1 MLNKGVERIVEQTIN
16 PKIMQLIKPKTDEVT
31 CEHLNISLTEHKNA
45 LKRKQQEQ
53 HEKLM
58 KSPESAG
65 IQSLLSIN
73 FNSPPPGKK
82 IKNSAGVR
90 GQN

>member
-53 HEKLM
+53 QEKLM
-58 KSPESAG
+58 KSPDSAN
-65 IQSLLSIN
+65 IQSLLNIN
-73 FNSPPPGKK
+73 FNSPPPG
-82 IKNSAGVR
+82 NF
-90 GQN
+90 QFL